1 LKGIVDL
8 KITISHP
15 HGNANSYQAAVALS
29 EERWLS
35 SFQTGLVRNPR
46 AARLFRYL
54 PADAAQR
61 SLNRNYESIPEPNK
75 RPHLLWEAVSRVGR
89 RLKPAGLTSQV
100 NWYDVL
106 FCGHDLQVSRA
117 LEANLDAVYA
127 YEDGAKWTFN
137 IARQRDVAAVYE
149 LPLGYYKGVAS
160 EISRARKERPAFE
173 RGAYEEPHWKQARKN
188 AELEIADVVVVP
200 CAWAARSLS
209 YNDGCG
215 EKPVIIVPYGTPAD
229 EIPAR
234 TRRPDGPFTVLF
246 AGQIGLRK
254 GAPHLI
260 EAWESLRLK
269 DARLWMAGSMKLGR
283 DYLADHSESFRYLG
297 AIPRVRLLEVMREV
311 DLFVFPSL
319 AEGFGLVIGEAMAA
333 GLPVLTTVNTGGPEL
348 IDDGREGWCIPAHDS
363 EALRERIEWAY
374 HNRDALYEMG
384 GLARRKAERWTW
396 ADYRKRL
403 IRELSR
409 NLT

>member
-1 LKGIVDL
+1 MRSPG
-8 KITISHP
+8 
-15 HGNANSYQAAVALS
+15 
-29 EERWLS
+29 
-35 SFQTGLVRNPR
+35 
-46 AARLFRYL
+46 AARLFRYF

-61 SLNRNYESIPEPNK
+61 SLNRNYENIPEPNK
-75 RPHLLWEAVSRVGR
+75 RPHVLWEAVSRVGR

-117 LEANLDAVYA
+117 LEDNLDAVYA
-127 YEDGAKWTFN
+127 YEDGAKRTFN
-137 IARQRDVAAVYE
+137 IAKQRNMAAIYE

-160 EISRARKERPAFE
+160 EIRRAQKQRPGF
-173 RGAYEEPHWKQARKN
+173 GQVVYEEPEWKQSRKN
-188 AELEIADVVVVP
+188 AELELADVVVVP

-209 YNDGCG
+209 YNEACAK
-215 EKPVIIVPYGTPAD
+215 KPVVIVPYGTPAN

-269 DARLWMAGSMKLGR
+269 DARLWMAGSMNLGR
-283 DYLADHSESFRYLG
+283 DYLAGHSDSFHYLG
-297 AIPRVRLLEVMREV
+297 AIPRTRLLEVMREA

-333 GLPVLTTVNTGGPEL
+333 GVPILTTINTGGPEL
-348 IDDGREGWCIPAHDS
+348 IKDGREGWCIPAHDS
-363 EALRERIEWAY
+363 DALRERIEYA
-374 HNRDALYEMG
+374 HQNRDALYEMG
-384 GLARRKAERWTW
+384 KLARLRAEQWTW
-396 ADYRKRL
+396 ADYRRRL